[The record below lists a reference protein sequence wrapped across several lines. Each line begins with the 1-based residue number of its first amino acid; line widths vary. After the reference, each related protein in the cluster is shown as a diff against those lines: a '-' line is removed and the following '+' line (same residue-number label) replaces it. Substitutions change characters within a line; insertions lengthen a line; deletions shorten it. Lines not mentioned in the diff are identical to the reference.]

1 MASVALASDDR
12 YNLPLE
18 DLTKKKKKETTEALK
33 AFQNDQKVLQIISY
47 KLYYL

>member
-12 YNLPLE
+12 YDLPLE
-18 DLTKKKKKETTEALK
+18 DHIQKKLNNISLK

>member
-12 YNLPLE
+12 YILPLE
-18 DLTKKKKKETTEALK
+18 DLIKKKNEKIEALK

>member
-12 YNLPLE
+12 YVLPLE
-18 DLTKKKKKETTEALK
+18 DLIKKKNETTEALK

>member
-12 YNLPLE
+12 YDLPLE
-18 DLTKKKKKETTEALK
+18 DCSKKKNKTIEALK
-33 AFQNDQKVLQIISY
+33 AFKNDQKVLQIISY

>member
-1 MASVALASDDR
+1 MASMALASDDR

-18 DLTKKKKKETTEALK
+18 DLIKKKKETTEALK